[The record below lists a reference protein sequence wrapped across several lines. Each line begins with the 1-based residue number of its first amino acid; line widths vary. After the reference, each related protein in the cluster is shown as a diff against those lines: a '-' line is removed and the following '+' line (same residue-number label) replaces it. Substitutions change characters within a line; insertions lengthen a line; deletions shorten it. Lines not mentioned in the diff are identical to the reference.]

1 MAGTNDTN
9 NTDNTTTT
17 TTMDLK
23 RKAVDDN
30 DTLKITDGGDGSPT
44 KKKRPKHSDGVSAI
58 TAAAQAEDMVA
69 QLKLNCKNLGVDE
82 VGFNYLDQFIRLVRN
97 AQANVVDAN
106 VEATADGTTATA
118 TATTATT
125 ASAAASASASAATAT
140 TASAA
145 AAAAAKSK
153 NNIDWNVREMD
164 WPFDKAEIPLSLRKE
179 LRAQT
184 SMTALEV
191 LELCDT
197 MFADQCK
204 SDPYIRRT
212 LFALTEGNDYS
223 SRNAMFYST
232 KIHIARALSTRI
244 NFAGQ
249 MKLSFIERLKES
261 NDNEHEQE
269 LLLQDL
275 KTIKDEIEDT
285 KYIASKYL
293 KCMDQL
299 WDYVDVIKVLNLEDL
314 NSVVN
319 DFEQK
324 RMMNSAREDD
334 DEDDDDDTVST
345 SRSDSSTF
353 ID

>member
-1 MAGTNDTN
+1 MTV
-9 NTDNTTTT
+9 DNST
-17 TTMDLK
+17 
-23 RKAVDDN
+23 
-30 DTLKITDGGDGSPT
+30 
-44 KKKRPKHSDGVSAI
+44 
-58 TAAAQAEDMVA
+58 
-69 QLKLNCKNLGVDE
+69 
-82 VGFNYLDQFIRLVRN
+82 
-97 AQANVVDAN
+97 VVDHLHGQ
-106 VEATADGTTATA
+106 T
-118 TATTATT
+118 
-125 ASAAASASASAATAT
+125 
-140 TASAA
+140 
-145 AAAAAKSK
+145 KSEKPK
-153 NNIDWNVREMD
+153 NNIDWNEREMD
-164 WPFDKAEIPLSLRKE
+164 WPFDTAEIPLSLRKE
-179 LRAQT
+179 LRAHT

-191 LELCDT
+191 LAMCDT

-204 SDPYIRRT
+204 SDQFIRRT

-223 SRNAMFYST
+223 CKNAMFYST
-232 KIHIARALSTRI
+232 KTHIARALATRI
-244 NFAGQ
+244 NFAGN

-261 NDNEHEQE
+261 KDDNEHEQE

-299 WDYVDVIKVLNLEDL
+299 WDYVDVIKVLNLDDL

-324 RMMNSAREDD
+324 RMTNNAQE

-345 SRSDSSTF
+345 SRSDSSTY

>member
-1 MAGTNDTN
+1 MTVDSIPIDHVHGQMKSDKSN
-9 NTDNTTTT
+9 N
-17 TTMDLK
+17 K
-23 RKAVDDN
+23 
-30 DTLKITDGGDGSPT
+30 
-44 KKKRPKHSDGVSAI
+44 
-58 TAAAQAEDMVA
+58 
-69 QLKLNCKNLGVDE
+69 
-82 VGFNYLDQFIRLVRN
+82 
-97 AQANVVDAN
+97 
-106 VEATADGTTATA
+106 
-118 TATTATT
+118 
-125 ASAAASASASAATAT
+125 
-140 TASAA
+140 
-145 AAAAAKSK
+145 
-153 NNIDWNVREMD
+153 IDWNVREMD
-164 WPFDKAEIPLSLRKE
+164 WPFDTAEIPLSLRKE
-179 LRAQT
+179 IRAHT

-191 LELCDT
+191 LAMCDT

-223 SRNAMFYST
+223 GRNPMFYSS

-249 MKLSFIERLKES
+249 MKLSFIERLKIS